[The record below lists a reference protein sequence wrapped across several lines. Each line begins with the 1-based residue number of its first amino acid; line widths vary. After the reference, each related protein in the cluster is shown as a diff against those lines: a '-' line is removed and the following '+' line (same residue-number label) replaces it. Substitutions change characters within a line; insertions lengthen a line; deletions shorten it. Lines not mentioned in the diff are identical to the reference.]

1 MLKLYLRHLRS
12 VTSSHTKIHYHFIFN
27 HSLFT
32 NLFVQTVKFVMW
44 VKPQGTSSP
53 ESMNTYRKTL
63 SPTSLN
69 ICKNHVHVIIVCN
82 KDCFSVI
89 DRATTAYQ
97 FKMKEAMHI
106 KSIRPKFNKQVKH
119 YTLSLIVQIF
129 KLFMLFYSLLYLPY
143 CNLY

>member
-12 VTSSHTKIHYHFIFN
+12 VASSHTKIHCHFISN

-44 VKPQGTSSP
+44 VKPQGTSLP

-69 ICKNHVHVIIVCN
+69 MRESRVCNSVCN

-89 DRATTAYQ
+89 DRATTEYQ
-97 FKMKEAMHI
+97 LNI
-106 KSIRPKFNKQVKH
+106 I
-119 YTLSLIVQIF
+119 SL
-129 KLFMLFYSLLYLPY
+129 Y
-143 CNLY
+143 